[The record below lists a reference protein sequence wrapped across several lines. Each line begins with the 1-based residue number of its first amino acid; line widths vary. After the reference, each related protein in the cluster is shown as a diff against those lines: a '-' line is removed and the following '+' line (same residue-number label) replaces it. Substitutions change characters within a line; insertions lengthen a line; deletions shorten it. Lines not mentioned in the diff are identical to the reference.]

1 MQSPGVVGGAPI
13 RALSLDTSP
22 PIRDAQVTFIYH
34 TTGATRSRVV
44 KKDQLESVKDPAQA
58 GTSDGALQIF
68 RAAKK
73 RQANAELL
81 EPRVHLLHFLFW
93 ALSASPKP
101 GVPEQRGVGRPLP

>member
-1 MQSPGVVGGAPI
+1 MASVPVPHRSRLTTTTTFDHFLAFMAILETIRTRSVKYFVVTPRILMQSPGVVGGAPI

-58 GTSDGALQIF
+58 GTSD
-68 RAAKK
+68 
-73 RQANAELL
+73 
-81 EPRVHLLHFLFW
+81 
-93 ALSASPKP
+93 
-101 GVPEQRGVGRPLP
+101 